1 MIWPMRRAP
10 SSNAI
15 VHPVSGAAIKQRTK
29 TALIALLAAAIAFPI
44 AVVRAQVNGPMAPP
58 KHEHAAGSIQIDVD
72 MVLVNAGVTDSY
84 GHPVSNLQKKDFRL
98 FEDTIEQEILSFS
111 NEDVPASI
119 GLLFDNSGSMADKI
133 DASQQALA
141 NFLQKSN
148 PHDEFFLV
156 SFNNRAELTSRFT
169 SDTEELHRRLASLKP
184 NGRTA
189 LLDAIYSGV
198 AQMKG
203 SAHERHILLV
213 LSDGGDNHSR
223 HHVTEIRNL
232 LKESDCQLYAL
243 GIFDSRDMK
252 RTNEEREGPGLLS
265 ELTEMTGGHLFQAAN
280 LAELV
285 ALAGKIG
292 TELRSQYILGYKPA
306 GVRHDGSWHRLKVAL
321 KPAHDPPFTAR
332 ARTGYYSP
340 RD

>member
-1 MIWPMRRAP
+1 MQRAA
-10 SSNAI
+10 SSNATGN
-15 VHPVSGAAIKQRTK
+15 PASGAAMRPKAKI
-29 TALIALLAAAIAFPI
+29 AFIALLAAATTLPVAS
-44 AVVRAQVNGPMAPP
+44 AQVNGPMARHKIEP
-58 KHEHAAGSIQIDVD
+58 AAGSIQIDVD
-72 MVLVNAGVTDSY
+72 MVLVNVGVTDTY
-84 GHPVSNLQKKDFRL
+84 GHPVSNLQKKNFRL
-98 FEDTIEQEILSFS
+98 FEDSVEQEILSFS

-148 PHDEFFLV
+148 PHDEFFLI
-156 SFNNRAELTSRFT
+156 SFNNHAELNNRFT
-169 SDTEELHRRLASLKP
+169 SDTGQLQRRLSSLKP

-198 AQMKG
+198 EQMKG

-243 GIFDSRDMK
+243 GIFDARDMK

-265 ELTEMTGGHLFQAAN
+265 ELTEMTGGHLFEAAN
-280 LAELV
+280 LSELV
-285 ALAGKIG
+285 SLAGKIG
-292 TELRSQYILGYKPA
+292 TELRSQYVLGYKPA
-306 GVRHDGSWHRLKVAL
+306 DVRHDGSWHRIKVGL
-321 KPAHDPPFTAR
+321 TPSHDPPLTAR
-332 ARTGYYSP
+332 ARTGYYNP